1 MPSTVTQT
9 RPDQAAGFQ
18 HISDPANELIARLNA
33 TRHPNVV
40 KMHDALDEWVKE
52 ANRRGG
58 EAGIEYLSWCGA
70 RVENKRHN
78 HESAALGRGKLASA
92 NVGLGPMDF
101 EAAALRINKAV
112 RILSGEGA

>member
-18 HISDPANELIARLNA
+18 HIAAPANALVERLNK
-33 TRHPNVV
+33 TQHPNVV
-40 KMHDALDEWVKE
+40 AMHDAIDGWVKE

-58 EAGIEYLSWCGA
+58 DAGIEYLSWCSA
-70 RVENKRHN
+70 RIENNRSN
-78 HESAALGRGKLASA
+78 HESYALGRGKLAKG
-92 NVGLGPMDF
+92 NEGLGPFDF
-101 EAAALRINKAV
+101 MAAADRINNAA